1 MGNLGGKSRLWCLA
15 VVGMWLCFWKAREA
29 GGLRRFGGSSGEPG
43 HLKFGRK
50 PSHRTSAL
58 GATCSPASSRSATR
72 GQCSHTMEGHLP
84 WVPPPA
90 PDPRGPPVRNGR
102 GTLGCVLQ
110 VQRETEQ
117 AAYRLRAGKERRLT
131 WAALRWSPCSSRAL
145 GPLRH
150 RLLGRSRQSTS
161 GEAGLVR
168 EGRPAA
174 PAAHSTWSLVP
185 CPRVPFLATARLPH
199 VRARSRCLGRNH
211 PGREVGSHRGFGFL
225 IPDDMKPLFRCYW
238 PFACRP
244 RRNVSV
250 PRLFP
255 CIVFSLSFQ
264 VWDLFNFG
272 AWC

>member
-150 RLLGRSRQSTS
+150 RQAEHLWGSWPCEGRQAGCPGSPQYLVPRALSPRAVPRHSTS
-161 GEAGLVR
+161 AP
-168 EGRPAA
+168 RPC
-174 PAAHSTWSLVP
+174 H
-185 CPRVPFLATARLPH
+185 
-199 VRARSRCLGRNH
+199 
-211 PGREVGSHRGFGFL
+211 
-225 IPDDMKPLFRCYW
+225 KPL
-238 PFACRP
+238 
-244 RRNVSV
+244 S
-250 PRLFP
+250 
-255 CIVFSLSFQ
+255 
-264 VWDLFNFG
+264 G
-272 AWC
+272 A